1 MEKTKLNFEEKLSRL
16 DVIVKTMETKTLSLD
31 ESIALFDEGIAII
44 KLLEGAL
51 SEAEAKVAV
60 IIGSDKVTSAKE

>member
-1 MEKTKLNFEEKLSRL
+1 MEKTKINFEEKLSRL

-51 SEAEAKVAV
+51 SEAESKVAV
-60 IIGSDKVTSAKE
+60 IIGSDKVTNTKE

>member
-1 MEKTKLNFEEKLSRL
+1 MEKQKINFEEKLSRL

-60 IIGSDKVTSAKE
+60 IIGSDNITGSKE

>member
-1 MEKTKLNFEEKLSRL
+1 MEKQKINFEEKLSRL

>member
-1 MEKTKLNFEEKLSRL
+1 MEKQKINFEEKLSRL

-31 ESIALFDEGIAII
+31 ESIALFDEGIAMI
-44 KLLEGAL
+44 KLLEDAL

-60 IIGSDKVTSAKE
+60 IIGSDKVTNTIE

>member
-1 MEKTKLNFEEKLSRL
+1 MEKQKINFEEKLSRL

-31 ESIALFDEGIAII
+31 ESIALFDEGIAMI

-60 IIGSDKVTSAKE
+60 IIGSDKVTNTIE